1 MSIVCTLEQKVN
13 FFKAAA
19 TTKNLLILKNNTD
32 TNYSNNYKQDN
43 SNSNKFPR
51 IQHQSNTSH
60 LQQQQQQQQLH
71 QKLAQL
77 HHYSQQKLSGSDFP
91 YGPRPPVGGGK
102 EESLLLLAPPAKLYP
117 EASVGTTA
125 MPEVLSGT
133 PTNSHNKANIAMM
146 NNVRLSNISPT
157 LSMNGSSNEA
167 SNLHPLSMYGG
178 SISPQSNDSGMS
190 DSLGKFVP
198 GSGYGDNM
206 MGQSPSQG
214 GNGPQSA
221 LTAAQKEL
229 FSQRKQREFT
239 PDNKKDESYWDRRR
253 RNNEAAKRSREKR
266 RYNDMVLE
274 QRVIELTKE
283 NHVLKAQLDAIRDKF
298 NISGENLVS
307 VEKILASLP
316 TSEQVLSNTKRAK
329 MSGGSSSGSSP
340 SGSGSGEG
348 SPPSNHNG
356 YPVGPPLSP
365 LIYGP
370 NGNARPEATVKSVH
384 HVQLAGGVP
393 PPPPQHLLVVPQ
405 PQQQHLYQP
414 QQQQHLPHQQQQQ
427 VPQPPQQQQ
436 QEPSPSAGSPAIS
449 SDPHNRPPNSSTI
462 ANLQVQLQQAL
473 NRNVRPEDL
482 DSLRKAVAAGALY
495 NAVAPPPPPAG
506 LYVPAPSAYKDHL
519 EAAAAASWSH
529 NVEATV
535 SSSAVD
541 AVSSSSVASGNAA
554 ASVLNLSRRAAAC
567 SPSYEHML
575 SSTTSSSALSSA
587 SSSGAVSGDDEREDH
602 EPAHMAPLQQLQR
615 SSSQQQGSDANNC
628 LPLKLRHKS
637 HLGDKDA
644 AATALLSL
652 QHIKQEPNCNRSSPP
667 AWNDGGDNSS
677 DERDSGI
684 SIASAEWTAQLQ
696 RKLLTPKEA
705 SVVSSAERD
714 QMLKSQLERLESEV
728 ASIKMILAE

>member
-43 SNSNKFPR
+43 SNSNKFP
-51 IQHQSNTSH
+51 H
-60 LQQQQQQQQLH
+60 LQQQQQQQQQQQLH

-117 EASVGTTA
+117 EASVANTA

-329 MSGGSSSGSSP
+329 MSGGGSSSGSSP

-384 HVQLAGGVP
+384 HVQLAVPP

-405 PQQQHLYQP
+405 SQPQQHLYQP
-414 QQQQHLPHQQQQQ
+414 QQQHLPHQQQQQ
-427 VPQPPQQQQ
+427 IPQPPQQQQ
-436 QEPSPSAGSPAIS
+436 DASPSASGSP
-449 SDPHNRPPNSSTI
+449 DPHQRPPNSSTI

-495 NAVAPPPPPAG
+495 NAVAQPPPPPPAG
-506 LYVPAPSAYKDHL
+506 LYVPAP
-519 EAAAAASWSH
+519 AAASWSH

-541 AVSSSSVASGNAA
+541 AVSSSSVVSGGNPA

-575 SSTTSSSALSSA
+575 SSTTSSSSSSALSSA
-587 SSSGAVSGDDEREDH
+587 SSSGAVSGDDERE
-602 EPAHMAPLQQLQR
+602 EPLQQQLQR